1 MNLAWCATNASIFTH
16 KFSNHSFKLINFGYM
31 YYVPIETSKAHQ
43 MCALINLGEDFCHIA
58 DYVFVNEDYNIH
70 CVEFGHYLLIYI
82 CVALIYKL
90 KRVSSEKCE

>member
-1 MNLAWCATNASIFTH
+1 MQVFLRIRS
-16 KFSNHSFKLINFGYM
+16 LIIVLNSLISGTCIIYRLKPQSM
-31 YYVPIETSKAHQ
+31 SAHQ
-43 MCALINLGEDFCHIA
+43 ICALINLGEDFCHIA

-70 CVEFGHYLLIYI
+70 CVASGHYLLIYI